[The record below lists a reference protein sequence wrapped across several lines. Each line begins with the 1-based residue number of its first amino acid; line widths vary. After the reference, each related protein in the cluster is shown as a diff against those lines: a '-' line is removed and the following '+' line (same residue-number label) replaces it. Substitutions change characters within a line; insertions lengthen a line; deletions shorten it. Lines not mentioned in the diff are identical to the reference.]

1 MLIGKKD
8 NDDDDGDNNIREPD
22 VIIKRAT
29 FLLIY
34 HGFNI

>member
-8 NDDDDGDNNIREPD
+8 NDDGGDNNIKERD